1 MEKKVKKQATS
12 PLNRMS
18 AWMSGF
24 VQTADKVLS
33 AEKGESKTGKDALV
47 DFLKTTPEAL
57 DAFEKAYRK
66 EVIDDNDYSYDGVPN
81 AKQAAAVM
89 NRETPEALDELVCRI
104 VEELIAL
111 TPVYRYD
118 GENIST
124 LNPLALPD
132 HEMVT
137 KEEVMA
143 VPAAFR
149 PACTGNLMKK
159 DCNTEEGVNG
169 RMLLSMY
176 MDSQSQKR
184 SRTAR
189 KQAYDRFR
197 SGLDLLDLDGL
208 MYAMIDK
215 NPNSMG
221 YWLPA
226 LVEAVKKQDYFKI
239 PATTMIKVPLTLL
252 QLTRL
257 DYGTHTPT
265 TLKIVD
271 DYCYRGAVIGFAA
284 QAVLADVIAG
294 MVLSFAKP
302 FDVGERIV
310 LENMGIAGIV
320 ENITMRHTVIR
331 AYDGS
336 RVLVPNSVVNKQVLR
351 NSNFDGNVIGTF
363 LEISV
368 AYEADL
374 ERAIQ
379 VVKEA
384 VLAEPAVVDK
394 SKGNGEKEISVL
406 LSSMNDSGCVIKTTI
421 WTETVDESFR
431 AASNIRLR
439 IIREFTKERIEIP
452 YPHVSIAR

>member
-1 MEKKVKKQATS
+1 MQTVMENV
-12 PLNRMS
+12 
-18 AWMSGF
+18 
-24 VQTADKVLS
+24 
-33 AEKGESKTGKDALV
+33 AL
-47 DFLKTTPEAL
+47 
-57 DAFEKAYRK
+57 RS
-66 EVIDDNDYSYDGVPN
+66 VI
-81 AKQAAAVM
+81 
-89 NRETPEALDELVCRI
+89 I
-104 VEELIAL
+104 VLIAL
-111 TPVYRYD
+111 SCWHLAD
-118 GENIST
+118 LIGEILIQRKKSLHVRFFISC
-124 LNPLALPD
+124 A
-132 HEMVT
+132 
-137 KEEVMA
+137 K
-143 VPAAFR
+143 
-149 PACTGNLMKK
+149 G
-159 DCNTEEGVNG
+159 
-169 RMLLSMY
+169 
-176 MDSQSQKR
+176 
-184 SRTAR
+184 
-189 KQAYDRFR
+189 
-197 SGLDLLDLDGL
+197 
-208 MYAMIDK
+208 I
-215 NPNSMG
+215 
-221 YWLPA
+221 
-226 LVEAVKKQDYFKI
+226 LVVLTILVFGMQFSITRE
-239 PATTMIKVPLTLL
+239 LTL
-252 QLTRL
+252 
-257 DYGTHTPT
+257 
-265 TLKIVD
+265 TLFQSASLMV
-271 DYCYRGAVIGFAA
+271 AVIGFAA

-336 RVLVPNSVVNKQVLR
+336 RVLVVNKQVLR

>member
-1 MEKKVKKQATS
+1 MQTVMENV
-12 PLNRMS
+12 
-18 AWMSGF
+18 
-24 VQTADKVLS
+24 
-33 AEKGESKTGKDALV
+33 AL
-47 DFLKTTPEAL
+47 
-57 DAFEKAYRK
+57 RS
-66 EVIDDNDYSYDGVPN
+66 VI
-81 AKQAAAVM
+81 
-89 NRETPEALDELVCRI
+89 I
-104 VEELIAL
+104 VLIAL
-111 TPVYRYD
+111 SCWHLAD
-118 GENIST
+118 LIGEI
-124 LNPLALPD
+124 LIQ
-132 HEMVT
+132 
-137 KEEVMA
+137 
-143 VPAAFR
+143 R
-149 PACTGNLMKK
+149 KK
-159 DCNTEEGVNG
+159 S
-169 RMLLSMY
+169 LH
-176 MDSQSQKR
+176 
-184 SRTAR
+184 
-189 KQAYDRFR
+189 DRFFI
-197 SGLDLLDLDGL
+197 SCAKG
-208 MYAMIDK
+208 I
-215 NPNSMG
+215 
-221 YWLPA
+221 
-226 LVEAVKKQDYFKI
+226 LVVLTILVFGMQFSITRE
-239 PATTMIKVPLTLL
+239 LTL
-252 QLTRL
+252 
-257 DYGTHTPT
+257 
-265 TLKIVD
+265 TLFQSASLMV
-271 DYCYRGAVIGFAA
+271 AVIGFAA

>member
-1 MEKKVKKQATS
+1 MPS
-12 PLNRMS
+12 
-18 AWMSGF
+18 
-24 VQTADKVLS
+24 
-33 AEKGESKTGKDALV
+33 
-47 DFLKTTPEAL
+47 
-57 DAFEKAYRK
+57 
-66 EVIDDNDYSYDGVPN
+66 I
-81 AKQAAAVM
+81 
-89 NRETPEALDELVCRI
+89 
-104 VEELIAL
+104 
-111 TPVYRYD
+111 
-118 GENIST
+118 
-124 LNPLALPD
+124 
-132 HEMVT
+132 
-137 KEEVMA
+137 
-143 VPAAFR
+143 
-149 PACTGNLMKK
+149 
-159 DCNTEEGVNG
+159 
-169 RMLLSMY
+169 
-176 MDSQSQKR
+176 
-184 SRTAR
+184 
-189 KQAYDRFR
+189 
-197 SGLDLLDLDGL
+197 
-208 MYAMIDK
+208 
-215 NPNSMG
+215 
-221 YWLPA
+221 
-226 LVEAVKKQDYFKI
+226 
-239 PATTMIKVPLTLL
+239 
-252 QLTRL
+252 
-257 DYGTHTPT
+257 
-265 TLKIVD
+265 
-271 DYCYRGAVIGFAA
+271 
-284 QAVLADVIAG
+284 VIAG